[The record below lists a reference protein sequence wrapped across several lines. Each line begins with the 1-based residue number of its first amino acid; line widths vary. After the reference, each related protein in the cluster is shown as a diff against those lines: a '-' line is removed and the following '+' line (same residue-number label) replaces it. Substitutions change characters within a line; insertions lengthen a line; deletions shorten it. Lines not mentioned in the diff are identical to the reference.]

1 MKPDKVFKD
10 LIASTSQLADDI
22 RRQATRTDTQDN
34 DELNGSIKI
43 ILVRLYSMIV
53 CLGEN
58 KGHPPPP
65 NKAIVDAYRCFFEP
79 IHALSQLPNGDFLA
93 ARMFLYLASAFVHEK
108 SLNLRFSESK
118 APGATAFLY
127 GFCVE
132 LDDALLDPL
141 KRMWA
146 KGDKCDDFG
155 WVFSDHPVQRF
166 VAREGSEGDGFR
178 HLELAQ
184 ALSADELT
192 ALGGG
197 RGRRWFWSAPGDEK
211 GWKSFSGK
219 LPEVSDGDKDKV
231 VWKCVGTDGPIR
243 EDRIYRTV
251 GKDACEESSKAVEV
265 LPRSRQFIFDARQI
279 AKPLVHKQ
287 KVSLL
292 SRTLF
297 RAGVPA
303 EVRDMVWQHM
313 DEPPKESTYLSG
325 LDIAAAY
332 APFPKPPEHCTECET
347 RRAKGIGQSLK
358 YTCPERNIY
367 LWNLGLRLFHVFH
380 QRSRT
385 GWGLCKEGFG
395 CSGHHADDDWQI
407 LDCENLL
414 NLLDDINA
422 ERSETFT
429 ELCDDD
435 GEQIPLR
442 FQTSLNEDEAR
453 RESSGPV
460 EDSVREEELMDGIR
474 ALLGTMAHK
483 ELITSTSPESGGS
496 GQIIR
501 EAQWAVAR
509 NLVDQTKGELRI
521 VKLLIK

>member
-1 MKPDKVFKD
+1 MKPDKNVFKD
-10 LIASTSQLADDI
+10 IVASTSQLADDI

-34 DELNGSIKI
+34 DELNRSIRI
-43 ILVRLYSMIV
+43 ILARLYSAIV

-58 KGHPPPP
+58 KAHPPAP
-65 NKAIVDAYRCFFEP
+65 NKAIVGAYRCFFEP
-79 IHALSQLPNGDFLA
+79 IHALSELPNGDFLA

-127 GFCVE
+127 EFCVE

-141 KRMWA
+141 RRIWA
-146 KGDKCDDFG
+146 NGDKCNDFD
-155 WVFSDHPVQRF
+155 WVFSDHPVQRW
-166 VAREGSEGDGFR
+166 VAREGSKGDGFR
-178 HLELAQ
+178 YSELVQ

-197 RGRRWFWSAPGDEK
+197 RGRRWLWSAPGDEQ
-211 GWKSFSGK
+211 GWKPFSGK
-219 LPEVSDGDKDKV
+219 LLDVSDDDKVKV
-231 VWKCVGTDGPIR
+231 VWQCVGTDGPIR

-251 GKDACEESSKAVEV
+251 SKDACEESSKSVEV

-292 SRTLF
+292 GRILF

-303 EVRDMVWQHM
+303 EVREMIWRHM

-325 LDIAAAY
+325 FDIAAAY
-332 APFPKPPEHCTECET
+332 APFPKSPEPCTDCET
-347 RRAKGIGQSLK
+347 RKAKGKDISLK
-358 YTCPERNIY
+358 YTCPEKNIY

-385 GWGLCKEGFG
+385 GWWPCKEGSG
-395 CSGHHADDDWQI
+395 CSGHHDDDDWQI
-407 LDCENLL
+407 LDSETLSS
-414 NLLDDINA
+414 LLDDINN
-422 ERSETFT
+422 ERSDTYT
-429 ELCDDD
+429 ELCDED

-453 RESSGPV
+453 REGSRPV
-460 EDSVREEELMDGIR
+460 EDSVREEELMRGIR
-474 ALLGTMAHK
+474 ALMGTIKHK
-483 ELITSTSPESGGS
+483 DVIAG
-496 GQIIR
+496 
-501 EAQWAVAR
+501 QWAYLCRSSGSPTDTSLAPVTCGPEV
-509 NLVDQTKGELRI
+509 LKEE
-521 VKLLIK
+521 